1 MTATVVT
8 NPPIASKRLVIDPS
22 YTLTTVNTLH
32 ESVGT
37 RGRVVGV
44 LLAGSLCCN
53 VAGLVVPFLEIDVF
67 LRGTS
72 TYSLPH
78 SVQLM
83 WEARLY
89 AIALLIVGFSILF
102 PLAKLA
108 VMTSVWFFMRDP
120 GPRRALLE
128 WIEPLGKW
136 SFLDIFI
143 VIIILVLTD
152 DQLFI
157 AATPVI
163 GLYFFVVAIVLSM
176 IAAMAIERLSRP
188 RPPEDPGRPQSLA
201 SKPGRRRWVVGLLLL
216 LSVPA
221 LVAAVELPFLKITR
235 FLLSGEAYS
244 IRRSAGTLWSDD
256 AYLLAA
262 IVAVTLIAVPV
273 ACVASMVVVWFR
285 GLDRHGR
292 HRWRV
297 RLAAMWQWTMIDV
310 FGLALLAFLTE
321 GDDLIRTEVRQGL
334 YLIVAAAVVLTLTY
348 VLIAGANRHADTR
361 GSTSCDQ

>member
-1 MTATVVT
+1 MPDQTVEFG
-8 NPPIASKRLVIDPS
+8 
-22 YTLTTVNTLH
+22 TLH
-32 ESVGT
+32 RSLGT
-37 RGRVVGV
+37 RGLVVPI
-44 LLAGSLCCN
+44 LLAVSLCCN
-53 VAGLVVPFLEIDVF
+53 VTALIVPFLEIEVF

-78 SVQLM
+78 SVRLM

-89 AIALLIVGFSILF
+89 VIALLIVGFSILF

-108 VMTSVWFFMRDP
+108 AMTSIWFFMREP

-128 WIEPLGKW
+128 RIEPLGKW

-143 VIIILVLTD
+143 VISILVLTN
-152 DQLFI
+152 DQLFVG
-157 AATPVI
+157 ATPVV

-176 IAAMAIERLSRP
+176 IAAMVIERLSRP
-188 RPPEDPGRPQSLA
+188 QPRPD
-201 SKPGRRRWVVGLLLL
+201 PGRRRSLASQPGRPRWIVGSLLV

-221 LVAAVELPFLKITR
+221 LAAAVELPFLKITPL
-235 FLLSGEAYS
+235 FLSGDAYS
-244 IRRSAGTLWSDD
+244 IRRSVGTLWSDD
-256 AYLLAA
+256 AYVLAV
-262 IVAVTLIAVPV
+262 IVAGTLIAVPV
-273 ACVASMVVVWFR
+273 ACVVACFTVWFR

-292 HRWRV
+292 RRWRV

-321 GDDLIRTEVRQGL
+321 GDDLIRTQVKQGL

-348 VLIAGANRHADTR
+348 VLVAGAYRHADTR
-361 GSTSCDQ
+361 GSTSFDR

>member
-1 MTATVVT
+1 MGPRGLVV
-8 NPPIASKRLVIDPS
+8 P
-22 YTLTTVNTLH
+22 
-32 ESVGT
+32 
-37 RGRVVGV
+37 V
-44 LLAGSLCCN
+44 LLAVSLCCN
-53 VAGLVVPFLEIDVF
+53 VTALIVPFLEIEIF

-72 TYSLPH
+72 TYSLPR

-83 WEARLY
+83 WEAQLY
-89 AIALLIVGFSILF
+89 AISLLIVGFSILF

-108 VMTSVWFFMRDP
+108 AMTSIWFFMREP

-128 WIEPLGKW
+128 RIEPMGKW

-143 VIIILVLTD
+143 VIIILVLTN

-157 AATPVI
+157 GATPVI

-176 IAAMAIERLSRP
+176 ITAMVIERLSRP
-188 RPPEDPGRPQSLA
+188 EPHEDPGEPMSLA
-201 SKPGRRRWVVGLLLL
+201 SKPGRRRWIVGSLLL

-235 FLLSGEAYS
+235 FLLTGDAYS
-244 IRRSAGTLWSDD
+244 IRRSAATLWSDD

-262 IVAVTLIAVPV
+262 IVAVTLIGVPV
-273 ACVASMVVVWFR
+273 ACVVALLVVWFR

-292 HRWRV
+292 RRWRV

-321 GDDLIRTEVRQGL
+321 GDDLIRTQVKQGL

-348 VLIAGANRHADTR
+348 VLVAGANRHADTR
-361 GSTSCDQ
+361 GSTSFDR